1 MTSIDQFTI
10 DIALTEKGDI
20 DPMKV
25 IEEVFKYINKIKSE
39 RPREFVHLELQKMAQ
54 INFDYK
60 TKSSAIQYAQAL
72 SGRLTKTKEE
82 DVEDILWR
90 PNSYEQW
97 MPDEVQRRLDLLT
110 PDKFWAVYQSKLI
123 EQQET
128 DF

>member
-1 MTSIDQFTI
+1 
-10 DIALTEKGDI
+10 
-20 DPMKV
+20 
-25 IEEVFKYINKIKSE
+25 
-39 RPREFVHLELQKMAQ
+39 MAQ

-60 TKSSAIQYAQAL
+60 TKSSAINYAQAL